1 MEKKWGSKMWGY
13 TEERYCPL
21 SLTKYN
27 LKVECF
33 PFDLDEAIAAL
44 APRPFFSNSPIHDA
58 NFNVE
63 GVRVGIANAS
73 QVYRFLNAD
82 DNLQV
87 RYPVSSHD
95 FPPEV
100 RFEAYDFI
108 DKYLKQ

>member
-1 MEKKWGSKMWGY
+1 
-13 TEERYCPL
+13 
-21 SLTKYN
+21 
-27 LKVECF
+27 
-33 PFDLDEAIAAL
+33 
-44 APRPFFSNSPIHDA
+44 
-58 NFNVE
+58 VE